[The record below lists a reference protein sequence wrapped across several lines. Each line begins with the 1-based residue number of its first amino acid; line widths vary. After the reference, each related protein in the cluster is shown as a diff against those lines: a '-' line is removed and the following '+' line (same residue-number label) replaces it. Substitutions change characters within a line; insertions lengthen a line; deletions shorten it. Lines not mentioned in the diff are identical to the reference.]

1 MLHSEKKPS
10 IHRSYW
16 CPSFFIKF
24 FSYKSNKMCL
34 FINQVT
40 ISSEVNSSQLKYQI
54 GANGFLII
62 TAPPVSGKNGYDE
75 F

>member
-10 IHRSYW
+10 IHIGVLHFSLH
-16 CPSFFIKF
+16 FFV
-24 FSYKSNKMCL
+24 YLCL

-40 ISSEVNSSQLKYQI
+40 ISSKVNSSQLKYQI